1 MSKIQR
7 LSAEQ
12 RDNLVAYLDG
22 ELEEPAA
29 QEIEQI
35 LSKNPVARNDVE
47 MLMRT
52 WELVDALPRP
62 AATEEFTQKTLST
75 LKAVEIRVSLTE
87 KAWFLKARKAL
98 IGAGWLA
105 GIGLAAVVGF
115 AITNHFVPSEARQLV
130 DNLPVVERLD
140 LYSEVGNVE
149 FLQELRR
156 SGLFNTRREGQQP

>member
-12 RDNLVAYLDG
+12 RDDLVAYLDG

-29 QEIEQI
+29 QAIEQI

-52 WELVDALPRP
+52 WELVDALPR
-62 AATEEFTQKTLST
+62 ASASEEFTQKTLST
-75 LKAVEIRVSLTE
+75 LKAVEVRVSLTE
-87 KAWFLKARKAL
+87 KAWFIKGKKAL

-105 GIGLAAVVGF
+105 GIALSAVVGF
-115 AITNHFVPSEARQLV
+115 AITNQLVPSEPRQLV
-130 DNLPVVERLD
+130 DNLPVIERLD
-140 LYSEVGNVE
+140 LYSEVGSVE

-156 SGLFNTRREGQQP
+156 SGLFNTSSEGQPP